1 MEVLYPR
8 CAGLDVHKD
17 LVVACVRLAE
27 GRTVERQ
34 TARFGTSTRELLRL
48 ADYLRSH
55 GVTHVAMESTG
66 VYWKPVWHIL
76 TGSFKLVLGNAKHMK
91 NVPGRKS
98 DQSDA
103 SWIADLLAHG
113 LIRSSFVPPEEIQ
126 ALRDL
131 TRTRTQWM
139 HERGREVQRVQKVL
153 EDANIKLSSVL
164 SDITGVS
171 GRKMLMALVN
181 GATDARLIA
190 KLADRRVKASEQ
202 ELVAALEGCVTAHHR
217 FMISVHLRHIDELD
231 SLVETLESRIEEQLR
246 PFRRVVEH
254 LITMPG
260 VKEDAA
266 AAILAEIG
274 VDMSAFPTDGHLV
287 RWSTIVP
294 GTNETG
300 GKKKPARTQKQ
311 RWLKAKMTQC
321 AWAAVKKRDSYL
333 CARYHRIRA
342 RRGKQKA
349 ILAVAG
355 TMLRA
360 IYHMIQNDVDYQDLG
375 ADFFERRHDSGRTV
389 RRLQRRL
396 EKLGFTVE
404 LRKAA

>member
-1 MEVLYPR
+1 MEVLYAR

-27 GRTVERQ
+27 GRTVERH

-171 GRKMLMALVN
+171 GRKMLSALVN
-181 GATDARLIA
+181 GATDARLMA

-202 ELVAALEGCVTAHHR
+202 ELVDALEGCATAHHR
-217 FMISVHLRHIDELD
+217 FMIAVHLRHIDELD
-231 SLVETLESRIEEQLR
+231 ALIETLESRIEEQLR

-287 RWSTIVP
+287 RWSTIAP
-294 GTNETG
+294 GMNETG

-342 RRGKQKA
+342 RRGKPKA

-375 ADFFERRHDSGRTV
+375 ADFFDRRHDSGRTV

-396 EKLGFTVE
+396 EKLGFEVE

>member
-17 LVVACVRLAE
+17 LVVACARIAQ
-27 GRTVERQ
+27 GREVQRFD
-34 TARFGTSTRELLRL
+34 ARFGTSTRELLRL
-48 ADYLRSH
+48 LDWLLSME
-55 GVTHVAMESTG
+55 VTHVAMESTG
-66 VYWKPVWHIL
+66 VYWKPVWHVL
-76 TGSFKLVLGNAKHMK
+76 AGSFERVLGNAKEMR
-91 NVPGRKS
+91 NLPGRKS

-113 LIRSSFVPPEEIQ
+113 LIRPSFVPPEPIQ

-131 TRTRTQWM
+131 TRTRTQLM
-139 HERGREVQRVQKVL
+139 HERGRQVQRLQKVL
-153 EDANIKLSSVL
+153 EDANIKLASVL

-171 GRKMLMALVN
+171 GRKMLRALVN
-181 GATDARLIA
+181 GATDARMIA
-190 KLADRRVKASEQ
+190 KLADRRVKAAEQ
-202 ELVAALEGCVTAHHR
+202 ELTDALEGFVTDHHR
-217 FMISVHLRHIDELD
+217 FMILLHLRHIEELD
-231 SLVETLESRIEEQLR
+231 ALVASLERRIEDEIA

-266 AAILAEIG
+266 AAIVAEIG
-274 VDMSAFPTDGHLV
+274 VEMSVFPTADHLV
-287 RWSTIVP
+287 AWAGLSP
-294 GTNETG
+294 GLNETG
-300 GKKKPARTQKQ
+300 GRKKNARTKRQ

-333 CARYHRIRA
+333 CARYNRIRT

-349 ILAVAG
+349 IVAVAA

-375 ADFFERRHDSGRTV
+375 PDHFDSQGGERVV

-396 EKLGFTVE
+396 ERLGYKVE

>member
-1 MEVLYPR
+1 
-8 CAGLDVHKD
+8 VHKD

-27 GRTVERQ
+27 GRTVERH
-34 TARFGTSTRELLRL
+34 TARFGASTRELLRL
-48 ADYLRSH
+48 ADTLRSH

-66 VYWKPVWHIL
+66 VYWKPVWHVL
-76 TGSFKLVLGNAKHMK
+76 TGSFKLVLGNARHMK

-153 EDANIKLSSVL
+153 EDANIKLASVL

-171 GRKMLMALVN
+171 GRKMLNALVN
-181 GATDARLIA
+181 GAKDARLIA
-190 KLADRRVKASEQ
+190 KLADRRVRATEQ
-202 ELVAALEGCVTAHHR
+202 ELTAALEGCVTDHHR

-231 SLVETLESRIEEQLR
+231 ALVATLEGRIEEQLR

-254 LITMPG
+254 LVTMPG
-260 VKEDAA
+260 VKGDAA

-287 RWSTIVP
+287 RWSTIAP

-375 ADFFERRHDSGRTV
+375 ADFFDRRHDSGRTV

-404 LRKAA
+404 RRKAA

>member
-17 LVVACVRLAE
+17 LVVACVRIAE
-27 GRTVERQ
+27 GQKVERQ
-34 TARFGTSTRELLRL
+34 SARFGTSTRELLRL
-48 ADYLRSH
+48 LDFLTSH
-55 GVTHVAMESTG
+55 RVTHVAMESTG

-76 TGSFKLVLGNAKHMK
+76 AGAFACVLGNAKHMK

-113 LIRSSFVPPEEIQ
+113 LIRPSFVPPEEIQ

-139 HERGREVQRVQKVL
+139 HERGREVQRIQKVL
-153 EDANIKLSSVL
+153 EDANIKLASVL

-171 GRKMLMALVN
+171 GRKMLTALVN
-181 GATDARLIA
+181 GVTDARKIA

-202 ELVAALEGCVTAHHR
+202 EITEALEGLVSDHHR
-217 FMISVHLRHIDELD
+217 FMISLHLRHVDELD
-231 SLVETLESRIEEQLR
+231 ALIASLESRIDDQLR
-246 PFRRVVEH
+246 PFRRIVDH
-254 LITMPG
+254 LVTMPG

-274 VDMSAFPTDGHLV
+274 VDMSVFPTDGHLV

-294 GTNETG
+294 GMNETG
-300 GKKKPARTQKQ
+300 GKKKAARTQRQ

-333 CARYHRIRA
+333 YARYHRIKA

-360 IYHMIQNDVDYQDLG
+360 IYHMIEKDVDYQDLG
-375 ADFFERRHDSGRTV
+375 ADFFDRRHDSGKTV

-396 EKLGFTVE
+396 EKLGFAVE

>member
-1 MEVLYPR
+1 MEVIHPR
-8 CAGLDVHKD
+8 SAGLDVHKD

-27 GRTVERQ
+27 GQKVERH
-34 TARFGTSTRELLRL
+34 AKRFGTSTRELLQLLDFLKTHR
-48 ADYLRSH
+48 
-55 GVTHVAMESTG
+55 VTHVAMESTG

-76 TGSFKLVLGNAKHMK
+76 AGAFELVLGNAKDMK

-103 SWIADLLAHG
+103 SWITDLLAHG
-113 LIRSSFVPPEEIQ
+113 LIRPSFVPPEEIQ
-126 ALRDL
+126 DLRDL

-139 HERGREVQRVQKVL
+139 HERGREVQRIQKVL
-153 EDANIKLSSVL
+153 EDANIKLASVL

-171 GRKMLMALVN
+171 GRRMLAALVD
-181 GATDARLIA
+181 GETDARKMA
-190 KLADRRVKASEQ
+190 KLADRRVKAPEP
-202 ELVAALEGCVTAHHR
+202 EMIAALEGRVTDHHR
-217 FMISVHLRHIDELD
+217 FMIALHLRHVDELD
-231 SLVETLESRIEEQLR
+231 ALVASLESRIDEQLQ
-246 PFRRVVEH
+246 PFRHIVEH

-274 VDMSAFPTDGHLV
+274 VDMSVFPTDGHLA

-294 GTNETG
+294 GMNETA
-300 GKKKPARTQKQ
+300 GKKKPTRTRRQ

-321 AWAAVKKRDSYL
+321 AWAAVKKRDTYL
-333 CARYHRIRA
+333 CARYHRIKS

-360 IYHMIQNDVDYQDLG
+360 IYHMIKNDVDYQDLG

-396 EKLGFTVE
+396 EKMGYEVE
-404 LRKAA
+404 LRRAA

>member
-98 DQSDA
+98 DQNDA

-171 GRKMLMALVN
+171 GRKMLNALVN

-202 ELVAALEGCVTAHHR
+202 ELVDALEGCVTAHHR

-231 SLVETLESRIEEQLR
+231 ALVETLESKIEEQLR
-246 PFRRVVEH
+246 PFRRIVEH

-287 RWSTIVP
+287 RWSTIAP

-333 CARYHRIRA
+333 CARYHRIRT

-360 IYHMIQNDVDYQDLG
+360 IYHMIKNDVDYQDLG

-396 EKLGFTVE
+396 EKLGFEVE

>member
-8 CAGLDVHKD
+8 CAGLDVHKE

-27 GRTVERQ
+27 GQQVQRHTE
-34 TARFGTSTRELLRL
+34 RFGTSTRELLRL
-48 ADYLRSH
+48 LDYLESH
-55 GVTHVAMESTG
+55 RVTHVAMESTG

-76 TGSFKLVLGNAKHMK
+76 GGCFEQVLGNAKDMK
-91 NVPGRKS
+91 HVPGRKS

-113 LIRSSFVPPEEIQ
+113 LIRPSFVPPEPIQ
-126 ALRDL
+126 ELRDL
-131 TRTRTQWM
+131 TRTRTQLM
-139 HERGREVQRVQKVL
+139 HERGRQVQRLQKVL
-153 EDANIKLSSVL
+153 EDANIKLASVL

-171 GRKMLMALVN
+171 GRRMLAALVD
-181 GATDARLIA
+181 GVTDARAIA
-190 KLADRRVKASEQ
+190 KLAHPLVKASEQ
-202 ELVAALEGCVTAHHR
+202 ALAEALEGHVTNHHR
-217 FMISVHLRHIDELD
+217 FMLSMHLAHIDGLD
-231 SLVETLESRIEEQLR
+231 SLVATLESRIEDQLT

-266 AAILAEIG
+266 ASIVAEIG
-274 VDMSAFPTDGHLV
+274 VDMSAFATAGHLTA
-287 RWSTIVP
+287 WAGISP
-294 GTNETG
+294 GLNESG
-300 GKKKPARTQKQ
+300 GKKKPARTKRQ

-321 AWAAVKKRDSYL
+321 AWAAVRKRDSYL
-333 CARYHRIRA
+333 SARYHRIKA

-349 ILAVAG
+349 IVAVAA

-375 ADFFERRHDSGRTV
+375 PDHFDRHDLQRAA

-396 EKLGFTVE
+396 EKLGYQVE